1 MTMSTRPPMLSPQEM
16 EKLSRFMFNMSHNE
30 KYRAQVAEAA
40 KEIDPSFTGA
50 FKDVFLE
57 QKFNAFTKKFED
69 ERLSERMQ
77 RAQQTRESQKTEVI
91 KKRGFSDDQVKQVE
105 TLMTHYGVNDWE
117 AAADIYAQ
125 RNPPEDPSLKPPPDL
140 LDRGSTWEFPTV
152 PGADGKMMS
161 FDDFRKNPRK
171 ASKDAA
177 IQVITEFKRTRL
189 PGAFHA
195 R

>member
-1 MTMSTRPPMLSPQEM
+1 MTTPRPPMLSPQDM
-16 EKLSRFMFNMSHNE
+16 DRLSRLAFNLSHNE
-30 KYRAQVAEAA
+30 KTRAQFANLV
-40 KEIDPSFTGA
+40 KEVDPSTAGA

-57 QKFNAFTKKFED
+57 QKFDAFTKKFED
-69 ERLSERMQ
+69 ERLAERMQ
-77 RAQQTRESQKTEVI
+77 KAQHARESQKAEVI
-91 KKRGFSDDQVKQVE
+91 KKRGFNDDQVKGVEQV
-105 TLMTHYGVNDWE
+105 MTHYGLPDWE